1 MATWLEEYT
10 QIKSVAEQKI
20 GSAQLTIS
28 EMLGYQE
35 VLYRIEVL
43 EACKMFS
50 KTAPV
55 TTEMKALVTH
65 YQMVDAY
72 LQCLSRERR
81 IGMPADEQL
90 KAIRKTASDSL
101 EKILADCHR
110 QFASFRPVNAE
121 SYRHDI
127 QTVINMVLIG
137 WLQLR
142 NTYVDLKERKEH
154 GHESK

>member
-1 MATWLEEYT
+1 MAGRIHTV
-10 QIKSVAEQKI
+10 KNCSGAKNRI
-20 GSAQLTIS
+20 GQLTTS

-55 TTEMKALVTH
+55 TTEMKPLVTH

-81 IGMPADEQL
+81 IGMPADE
-90 KAIRKTASDSL
+90 
-101 EKILADCHR
+101 
-110 QFASFRPVNAE
+110 
-121 SYRHDI
+121 HD
-127 QTVINMVLIG
+127 
-137 WLQLR
+137 
-142 NTYVDLKERKEH
+142 
-154 GHESK
+154 